1 MTLNEK
7 LPGIKRRQIDKNWFL
22 ADEDM
27 KRRKNDFKAQFSDIK
42 RFYEKTF

>member
-27 KRRKNDFKAQFSDIK
+27 KKKKNYFKFSNKK
-42 RFYEKTF
+42 RFYEQTF